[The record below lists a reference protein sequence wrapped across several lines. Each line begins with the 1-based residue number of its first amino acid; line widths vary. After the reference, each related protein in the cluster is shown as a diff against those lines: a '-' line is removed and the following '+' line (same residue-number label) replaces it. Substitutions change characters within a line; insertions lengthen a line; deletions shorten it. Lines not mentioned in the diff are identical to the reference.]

1 MKIALAAD
9 HAAFEFKRALTEELR
24 SLGHEVTDFGT
35 GSPASCDY
43 PDFATPAAQSV
54 ADGICDRAI
63 LACNNGIGMSI
74 VANKIRGVRA
84 ALVYSERTAAMTRA
98 HHDSNV
104 LCLGGDQFPPEDL
117 LKFVRVWL
125 DEAFEGGRHA
135 RRIGKIADAEG

>member
-54 ADGICDRAI
+54 ADGICDRNLHDTDDWAVIAAYGLERSI
-63 LACNNGIGMSI
+63 LQ
-74 VANKIRGVRA
+74 VRTPRG
-84 ALVYSERTAAMTRA
+84 
-98 HHDSNV
+98 
-104 LCLGGDQFPPEDL
+104 
-117 LKFVRVWL
+117 
-125 DEAFEGGRHA
+125 
-135 RRIGKIADAEG
+135 RR